1 LGAVDSVDRSQA
13 GREPGRRDTA
23 GVRVPPPLI
32 YLVGWLVGW
41 GINWWI
47 GGPVVPRSAALSAR
61 LVPGVIMIVAGV
73 GLAASAIW
81 VIKRA
86 GSTVAPM
93 RPVTALVT
101 GGPFR
106 FSRNPMY
113 LGLAFISAG
122 VAVSFNLLW
131 PVIILVVVVI
141 PVIRRRVIV
150 REEAYLERTFGRE
163 YRRYRERV
171 GRWLVIVIGVAMGA
185 VWPTGVSA
193 QGATASQPLK
203 YPEARR
209 DSVVDTLFGTAVP
222 APYRWMEDLNASDVG
237 AWITAE
243 NALTTAYLSGLPGR
257 EAIRARLTALWNY
270 PRVGLPRREHGTL
283 FYTKNSGLQRQ
294 SVLYM
299 RAAPSSAPRVVIDPN
314 VLSPDGSI
322 SLSAW
327 APSPDG
333 RYLAYG
339 LSEGGADWE
348 DLHVR
353 EIASGRELP
362 DTLAWVRFS
371 QTSWTKDGRGFYYER
386 FPSRSA
392 AEKLSASLEGHTI
405 YYHRVGTPQ
414 SSDRLIYARPD
425 LPKWFVGGVVTE
437 DGRYL
442 LVSLQEGTAPRN
454 RLYYASLGDP
464 LHPVVGAPIKPLVET
479 DDALYTPI
487 EVVGHTLYV
496 LTTNAA
502 PKKRV
507 MAIDLDH
514 PDSTRWRTVVPES
527 EHAIEDATMA
537 GGRLV
542 LQLLVDVKSE
552 LHVVSLAGT
561 SLGTIALPG
570 IGAVVG
576 LSARVDTP
584 EMMFAFTSPLYPPTV
599 FRYDVRSGVRTA
611 FEAPALAFDV
621 NRYETREVF
630 YPSKDGTKVPMF
642 ITAKKG
648 LRLDGSNPTLLY
660 AYGGFDISLTPSFS
674 PTIPLWLEM
683 GGVYATANLRGG
695 GEYGEAWHEAGM
707 FGKKQNVFDDFI
719 AGAEYLVR
727 SGVTSPAKLAIEGGS
742 NGGLLIGAVL
752 EQRPDLFGVALPAVG
767 VMDMLRYD
775 RFTGGQAW
783 VTEYGSASDSTAFPY
798 LIKYSPVQNVR
809 AGTCYPATL
818 ATTADHD
825 DRVVPS
831 HSYKFTAAL
840 QAAQGCAKPVL
851 IRVETEGSH
860 GYLPTDKRIGNL
872 ADLYTFT
879 AANLGVGAPASQP

>member
-1 LGAVDSVDRSQA
+1 VDRIDEHQT
-13 GREPGRRDTA
+13 GHEPGRPDTA
-23 GVRVPPPLI
+23 GVRVPPPFI
-32 YLVGWLVGW
+32 YLAGWLVGW
-41 GINWWI
+41 GINRLI
-47 GGPVVPRSAALSAR
+47 GGPVVPATAALSAR
-61 LVPGVIMIVAGV
+61 LVPGLIMIVAGV
-73 GLAASAIW
+73 GLAVSAIW

-86 GSTVAPM
+86 GSNVAPM

-101 GGPFR
+101 NGPFR

-113 LGLAFISAG
+113 LGLALISAG

-141 PVIRRRVIV
+141 PVMRRRVIV
-150 REEAYLERTFGRE
+150 REEAYLERTFGRD

-171 GRWLVIVIGVAMGA
+171 GRWLVILIGLAWSA
-185 VWPTGVSA
+185 GVSA
-193 QGATASQPLK
+193 QAPTTGAGPLK
-203 YPEARR
+203 YPDARP
-209 DSVVDTLFGTAVP
+209 DSVVDTLFGRAVP
-222 APYRWMEDLNASDVG
+222 APYRWMEDLNASDV
-237 AWITAE
+237 ASWITAE
-243 NALTTAYLSGLPGR
+243 NALTTAYLSQLPGR

-270 PRVGLPRREHGTL
+270 PRVGLPQLEHGSL

-299 RAAPSSAPRVVIDPN
+299 RASATSAPRVVIDPN

-322 SLSAW
+322 SLSTW

-333 RYLAYG
+333 RYVAYG
-339 LSEGGADWE
+339 LSEGGADWQT
-348 DLHVR
+348 LHVR
-353 EIASGRELP
+353 EIATGRELT
-362 DTLAWVRFS
+362 DTLDWVRFS
-371 QTSWTKDGRGFYYER
+371 QTTWTKDGRGFYYER

-392 AEKLSASLEGHTI
+392 AEKLSASLEGQEI

-414 SSDRLIYARPD
+414 SADRLIYARPD
-425 LPKWFVGGVVTE
+425 LPKWFLGGGVTE

-442 LVSLQEGTAPRN
+442 LVTVQEGTAPRN

-464 LHPVVGAPIKPLVET
+464 LHPTVAAPIKPLVET

-487 EVVGHTLYV
+487 EVVGRTLYV

-514 PDSTRWRTVVPES
+514 PDSSHWRTVVPES
-527 EHAIEDATMA
+527 EHAIEDATIA

-552 LHVVSLAGT
+552 VHVVSLTGA

-584 EMMFAFTSPLYPPTV
+584 EMLFAFTSPLYPPTV
-599 FRYDVRSGVRTA
+599 FRYDVRSGVRTP
-611 FEAPALAFDV
+611 FEAPTLPFDV
-621 NRYETREVF
+621 SRYETREVF

-642 ITAKKG
+642 ITAKKDV
-648 LRLDGSNPTLLY
+648 RLDGSNPTLLY
-660 AYGGFDISLTPSFS
+660 AYGGFDVSLPPTFS

-707 FGKKQNVFDDFI
+707 LSHKQTVFDDFI
-719 AGAEYLVR
+719 AGAEYLVESR
-727 SGVTSPAKLAIEGGS
+727 VTSASKLAIQGGS
-742 NGGLLIGAVL
+742 NGGLLIGAVE

-783 VTEYGSASDSTAFPY
+783 VTEYGSASDSTAFAY

-809 AGTCYPATL
+809 PGTCYPATL

-831 HSYKFTAAL
+831 HSYKFVAAL

-860 GYLPTDKRIGNL
+860 GYLPTDKRIRDL
-872 ADLYTFT
+872 ADLFAFT
-879 AANLGVGAPASQP
+879 AANLGVGVGAGTGATAN